1 MTLGNNIGIKDKL
14 IKKTTIKKN
23 ITINGS
29 KTSNGSKG
37 SKANN
42 ASKAVFLP
50 THDKT
55 KATTQTKK
63 ATFYVKTE
71 LLEKLYNFAYWE
83 RYNIT
88 EAINITLA
96 DGLTEKTTKS
106 KDTI

>member
-23 ITINGS
+23 ITSNGS
-29 KTSNGSKG
+29 KT
-37 SKANN
+37 NN
-42 ASKAVFLP
+42 ASKTVFVSTP
-50 THDKT
+50 DKT

-83 RYNIT
+83 RYNVT
-88 EAINITLA
+88 EAINIALA